1 MGEEVVV
8 AAAAAAAAV
17 AAVAAALAVAVTVAS
32 VFVGPC
38 LVPCCWFSNFYIG
51 CKNERPKKERKEK
64 TNE

>member
-8 AAAAAAAAV
+8 AAAA
-17 AAVAAALAVAVTVAS
+17 AAALAVAVTVAS

-51 CKNERPKKERKEK
+51 CKNERPKKKKERKNK
-64 TNE
+64 RMNE